1 MNGISITCAEK
12 LAQDPFPD
20 VGKIKAKKGIFKV
33 NCLSCDSAAFCQTNK
48 LVLLEA
54 EHWAKALGG
63 PALKENLGCI
73 QTNLDSTEDTEFSIR
88 MQLFINSR
96 EVSFIKKIIKIKKI
110 KNKSISFKT
119 S

>member
-1 MNGISITCAEK
+1 MLRNWLRIPC
-12 LAQDPFPD
+12 PD

-33 NCLSCDSAAFCQTNK
+33 NCLSCDPTAFCQTNK

-54 EHWAKALGG
+54 EHWAKVLSG

-96 EVSFIKKIIKIKKI
+96 EASFIKI
-110 KNKSISFKT
+110 KNKTKSIH
-119 S
+119 